1 MSSDDTLLRLERVTA
16 RLEQLES
23 RLNLNPNGNSAPA
36 NSAGASAAVNS
47 LFVTEFDNL
56 LTTYLAPVI
65 EKSKT
70 IGSDVDKIVQEFNN
84 AVLAQ
89 RQMLVIASKSK
100 KPSDEETFQK
110 YGTHSSLSFLASIEF
125 PELNLAGF

>member
-1 MSSDDTLLRLERVTA
+1 MSSDDTLQRLERVTA

-23 RLNLNPNGNSAPA
+23 RLNLSPVSGNAAPVN
-36 NSAGASAAVNS
+36 NSAGTSAVVNS

-56 LTTYLAPVI
+56 LNTYLAPII

-100 KPSDEETFQK
+100 KPSDEGTFQK
-110 YGTHSSLSFLASIEF
+110 YGILSSVSLLASLIF
-125 PELNLAGF
+125 LS